1 MRRVIVDEHQ
11 RELAPHGT
19 LLFPMHINHDDL
31 SAFEYGRIACHWH
44 EEMEFSVV
52 TSGRTLYVLGG
63 GTFVL
68 SAGEGVFI
76 NANVP
81 HALIPYGG
89 NATLISMI
97 LHPSL
102 VYGLPGSAIESG
114 LIRPLAASRQLSF
127 IRLLPDETNVCRAIA
142 SIEAARAFAWELR
155 CKQMLCGLF
164 ADLLTRTQDKL
175 DREAAFSPS
184 DLARLQT
191 ILTRLNADFAEPL
204 ALAALADSV
213 GLSRE
218 GCCRFF
224 RRMTG
229 QTLSQY
235 LEQYR
240 IAHALSLL
248 QGGGRS
254 ITDIALACG
263 FSNVGRFCA
272 AFKRRMH
279 CTPGAYMR
287 RLTASE

>member
-11 RELAPHGT
+11 HELTPHGT

-52 TSGRTLYVLGG
+52 TSGHALYMLGG
-63 GTFVL
+63 GSFVL

-76 NANVP
+76 NSNVP
-81 HALIPYGG
+81 HTFIPYGG

-97 LHPSL
+97 MHPSL

-114 LIRPLAASRQLSF
+114 LMRPLAASGQLAF
-127 IRLLPDETNVCRAIA
+127 IRLLPDEVNVCRAIA
-142 SIEAARAFAWELR
+142 SAEAARAFAWELR

-164 ADLLTRTQDKL
+164 ADLLTRSQDKL
-175 DREAAFSPS
+175 DRETAFSPS

-191 ILTRLNADFAEPL
+191 ILTRLNAGFAEPL
-204 ALAALADSV
+204 ALTELADSV

-235 LEQYR
+235 SEQCR
-240 IAHALSLL
+240 IAHSLLLL

-287 RLTASE
+287 RPPVSK

>member
-1 MRRVIVDEHQ
+1 MRRVVVDEHQ
-11 RELAPHGT
+11 HELTPHGT
-19 LLFPMHINHDDL
+19 LLFPMHITHDDL

-52 TSGRTLYVLGG
+52 TSGHALYVLGG
-63 GTFVL
+63 GSFVL

-76 NANVP
+76 NSNVP
-81 HALIPYGG
+81 HTFIPYGG

-97 LHPSL
+97 MHPSL

-114 LIRPLAASRQLSF
+114 LMRPLAASGQLAF
-127 IRLLPDETNVCRAIA
+127 IRLLPDEVNVCRAIA
-142 SIEAARAFAWELR
+142 SVEAARAFAWELR

-164 ADLLTRTQDKL
+164 ADLLTRSQDKL
-175 DREAAFSPS
+175 DREPAFSPS

-191 ILTRLNADFAEPL
+191 ILTRLNAGFAEPL
-204 ALAALADSV
+204 ALTELADSV

-235 LEQYR
+235 SEQCR
-240 IAHALSLL
+240 IAHSLLLL

-287 RLTASE
+287 RPPVSK

>member
-11 RELAPHGT
+11 RELTSHGT

-31 SAFEYGRIACHWH
+31 STFEYGRISCHWH

-52 TSGRTLYVLGG
+52 ASGQALYVLGG
-63 GTFVL
+63 GSFVL

-76 NANVP
+76 NSNVP
-81 HALIPYGG
+81 HTCIPYGG

-102 VYGLPGSAIESG
+102 IYGQPGSAIESG
-114 LIRPLAASRQLSF
+114 LMRPLAASVRLAF
-127 IRLLPDETNVCRAIA
+127 IRLLPDEVRVCRAIA

-164 ADLLTRTQDKL
+164 ADLLTRSRDKL
-175 DREAAFSPS
+175 DREASFSPS

-191 ILTRLNADFAEPL
+191 ILTRLNADFAQPL
-204 ALAALADSV
+204 ALAELADSV

-235 LEQYR
+235 LEHCR
-240 IAHALSLL
+240 MTHALLLL

-263 FSNVGRFCA
+263 FSNVGRFCS

-287 RLTASE
+287 RLTSPE